1 MRTKEARAGVQQ
13 GSCCGDLTDL
23 VPLAVNITHV
33 SEVSLIVRR
42 MWFGRPVSVEHRV
55 LVEPSSTTPRS
66 RLRELGPTT
75 LAPTGYVRL
84 RPAGLGTTRSPRIL
98 TAGTIDENA
107 RESQS

>member
-42 MWFGRPVSVEHRV
+42 MWFG
-55 LVEPSSTTPRS
+55 
-66 RLRELGPTT
+66 
-75 LAPTGYVRL
+75 
-84 RPAGLGTTRSPRIL
+84 
-98 TAGTIDENA
+98 
-107 RESQS
+107 